1 MTSMIRTAIWTCM
14 AFFAPVSLI
23 ILAIGL
29 AIFADTIV
37 ALSLTNKKFTSKRLR
52 NGVLS
57 KMLAY
62 EASIL
67 LLFLVDYA
75 MINDAVLTVFSVPY
89 VVTKIAGLFLIGIEI
104 SSIDEK
110 IRDKYGDD
118 KGIINRFKGFVKSIK
133 KIKDSF

>member
-37 ALSLTNKKFTSKRLR
+37 ALSLTNQKFTSKRLR
-52 NGVLS
+52 NGILS
-57 KMLAY
+57 KMMAY

>member
-37 ALSLTNKKFTSKRLR
+37 ALSLTNRKFTSKRLR
-52 NGVLS
+52 NGILS

-75 MINDAVLTVFSVPY
+75 MINDAVLTIFSVPY

>member
-52 NGVLS
+52 NGILS

>member
-57 KMLAY
+57 KMMAY